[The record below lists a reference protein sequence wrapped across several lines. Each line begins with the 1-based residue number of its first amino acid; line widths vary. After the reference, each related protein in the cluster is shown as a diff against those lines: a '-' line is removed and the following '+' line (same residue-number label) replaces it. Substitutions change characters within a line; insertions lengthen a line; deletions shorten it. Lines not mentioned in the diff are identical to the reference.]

1 MAALIDL
8 CNRALAAVAKGQIAS
23 LGEQSLEARECNR
36 YAQVLLNEMADWS
49 DLTPL
54 GRKRV
59 ALAQMANDRPSEWLY
74 RYSAPADMAQPI
86 AIRSV
91 ELAAQSLPTGGPFN
105 FPTQDAVPLAF
116 AHEEGAIYTN
126 VAGATLIY
134 TRSQIDVTE
143 LSPLLQ
149 KAFADE
155 LAARIAMPLTKDI
168 KIAQTLANVAMQS
181 RVSALVDEEN
191 KTDRRQIRY
200 TSEAEFARMGYG
212 V

>member
-23 LGEQSLEARECNR
+23 LGEESLEARECKR
-36 YAQVLLNEMADWS
+36 FAQPLLNEIADWS
-49 DLTPL
+49 DLVPL
-54 GRKRV
+54 GRRRV
-59 ALAQMANDRPSEWLY
+59 VLAETPNDRPAEWLH

-91 ELAAQSLPTGGPFN
+91 EAAATFLPTGGPYN
-105 FPTQDAVPLAF
+105 FPLQDAITLPF
-116 AHEEGAIYTN
+116 THEEGSIYTN

-134 TRSQIDVTE
+134 TRSEIDVTE
-143 LSPLLQ
+143 LSPLMQ

-155 LAARIAMPLTKDI
+155 LAARIAMPLTKDV
-168 KIAQTLANVAMQS
+168 KVAQTLANAAMYS
-181 RVSALVDEEN
+181 RTTALTDEEN
-191 KTDRRQIRY
+191 KTDRRQIRFA
-200 TSEAEFARMGYG
+200 SEAEFARMGYG

>member
-23 LGEQSLEARECNR
+23 LEEQSLEARECR
-36 YAQVLLNEMADWS
+36 RFAQPLLNEMADWS
-49 DLTPL
+49 DLIPL

-59 ALAQMANDRPSEWLY
+59 ALALMANDRSAEWLY
-74 RYSAPADMAQPI
+74 RYAAPSDMAQPI
-86 AIRSV
+86 AIRSI
-91 ELAAQSLPTGGPFN
+91 EEPAQSLPAGGPYN
-105 FPTQDAVPLAF
+105 FPLQDAIPLAF
-116 AHEEGAIYTN
+116 THEEGAIYTN
-126 VAGATLIY
+126 VPGATLIY
-134 TRSQIDVTE
+134 TRNQIEATE

-155 LAARIAMPLTKDI
+155 LAARIAMPLTKDV
-168 KIAQTLANVAMQS
+168 KVAQALASAATYS
-181 RVSALVDEEN
+181 RVAALTDEEN
-191 KTDRRQIRY
+191 KTDRRQVRY